1 LLPRG
6 LGRSE
11 RIALS
16 VLERLDDFRSTAT
29 SEPAMATLEGW
40 LLAREASPL
49 SERCFHA
56 GVFQQALHLGA
67 EVGEAEAD
75 PACTK
80 VTRQCF
86 QHGRTGAF
94 YDVDRAAIHDEP
106 FDAGTRGSYLL
117 EIRRKRFSF
126 DGYDTSSAS
135 RSG

>member
-1 LLPRG
+1 MPEKR
-6 LGRSE
+6 
-11 RIALS
+11 ALS
-16 VLERLDDFRSTAT
+16 
-29 SEPAMATLEGW
+29 
-40 LLAREASPL
+40 L
-49 SERCFHA
+49 SA
-56 GVFQQALHLGA
+56 ALFQQALHLGA

-106 FDAGTRGSYLL
+106 FDAGTRGSYLQHPLL

>member
-1 LLPRG
+1 MLPRG
-6 LGRSE
+6 LGRGEEFAERSE

-49 SERCFHA
+49 SERRFHA
-56 GVFQQALHLGA
+56 GAFQQALHLGA

-80 VTRQCF
+80 VITQAVRDKF
-86 QHGRTGAF
+86 LGDSLF
-94 YDVDRAAIHDEP
+94 
-106 FDAGTRGSYLL
+106 
-117 EIRRKRFSF
+117 
-126 DGYDTSSAS
+126 
-135 RSG
+135 